1 MPRLA
6 SCSCAY
12 PYSRYSSLIGVPPRP
27 FTMSATLSPDVNGR
41 SDTTASS
48 SSSTIAFALAS
59 FSRRRPGSPWMPTPI
74 SISSSPSSNSGEPL
88 AGGVHEVSAMPMVR
102 VTELTLLPMRIS
114 SSRSAPCSDAAPVAL
129 MTKKFPAAPPD
140 RVGGVLHRHV
150 VVHDQRADRD
160 PVRLGHLLAHLE
172 GHPVTGVV
180 VDDVQHA
187 LGRVEQLARLE
198 HVVHRRRGE
207 HVARARG
214 VEHALADDHDV
225 RGLVAGPGALDD
237 RDLV

>member
-6 SCSCAY
+6 SCSWAY
-12 PYSRYSSLIGVPPRP
+12 PYSRYSSLIGVPPSP
-27 FTMSATLSPDVNGR
+27 FTMSATLSPEANGR
-41 SDTTASS
+41 SLTTASS

-88 AGGVHEVSAMPMVR
+88 AGGVHEVSAIPIVL
-102 VTELTLLPMRIS
+102 VTELTLLPIRS
-114 SSRSAPCSDAAPVAL
+114 SSSSGAPFSDAAP
-129 MTKKFPAAPPD
+129 TD
-140 RVGGVLHRHV
+140 RVRRVLHRHV
-150 VVHDQRADRD
+150 VVDDERADGHA
-160 PVRLGHLLAHLE
+160 VGLGHLLAHLE

-187 LGRVEQLARLE
+187 RGRGEQLARLQ

-207 HVARARG
+207 HVSRARG
-214 VEHALADDHDV
+214 VEHALADRHHV
-225 RGLVAGPGALDD
+225 RGLVPG
-237 RDLV
+237 